1 MRELWVRIVAGITGA
16 LVLLLA
22 AAFAWLQSPSVPVV
36 APAVPAAAPPAALVE
51 AGRAVY
57 EAQGCAMCHAI
68 AGEGNPRFPLDGVG
82 GRRDA
87 RELRDWVLATGAAEA
102 QLSARAARMK
112 QAYRALPEYDIEAL
126 VAYMQSLVGALHQ
139 VDDQGH

>member
-22 AAFAWLQSPSVPVV
+22 LAFAWLQSPPTPVA
-36 APAVPAAAPPAALVE
+36 APAMPAAASPPALVE
-51 AGRAVY
+51 AGHAVY

-68 AGEGNPRFPLDGVG
+68 AGEGNPRYPLDGVG

-87 RELRDWVLATGAAEA
+87 AELRDWILATGAAEEA
-102 QLSARAARMK
+102 LPARAARMK
-112 QAYRALPEYDIEAL
+112 QDYRALAGSELDAL
-126 VAYMQSLVGALHQ
+126 VAYLQSLTDRIPPGE
-139 VDDQGH
+139 GKP